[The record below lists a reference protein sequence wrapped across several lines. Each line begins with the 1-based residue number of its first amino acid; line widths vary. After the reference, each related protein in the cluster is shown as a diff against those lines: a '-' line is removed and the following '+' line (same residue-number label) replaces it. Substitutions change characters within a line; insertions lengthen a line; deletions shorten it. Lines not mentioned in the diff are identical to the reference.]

1 MDHDAGGYRITN
13 EILFTSIEKLRVE
26 VGDVKSDVAL
36 IRQRQS
42 DDAAELDKIEDRVK
56 RLEARLSNLALGVGI
71 GIAVGL
77 FYIWQSGGLA

>member
-1 MDHDAGGYRITN
+1 MDRDPGGYRITN